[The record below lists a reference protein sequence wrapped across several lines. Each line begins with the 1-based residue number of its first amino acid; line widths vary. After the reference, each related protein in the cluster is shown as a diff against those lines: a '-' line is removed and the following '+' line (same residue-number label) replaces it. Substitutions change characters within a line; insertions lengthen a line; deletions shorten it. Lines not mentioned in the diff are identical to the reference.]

1 MKKLVVID
9 DEYLVI
15 EGIRVML
22 KRIGK
27 DYELVGSA
35 SDGQTALELIEN
47 VHPDVVFV
55 DIRMPGL
62 SGLEVL
68 EHFYKKYPDM
78 IFVLV
83 SAYKEFE
90 YARKGMEL
98 GVHSYLDKPVT
109 MDKLKNTLEKIDEEF
124 QERPDNTDVEHQR
137 VIQDLRLS
145 INAIVEL
152 INDSSTENWEEEVQR
167 IQLLLKKANYNLSE
181 YKEESYKLTMAAS
194 AAFYEKWKQYEHD
207 FNFPLFNNIEEL
219 QTIEEVDEYVF
230 LILQRIFEKISVRKI
245 GSSHRVITQI
255 LDYIN
260 QNYSQDFGLN
270 EMAEMVHMN
279 HAYLSILFKDE
290 VGISFVRY
298 LTQIRMAHAK
308 ELLLKGEKV
317 QDVSVAVGYNNYRY
331 FCNIFKKEEGVTPM
345 QFKGGVR
352 KTKENV

>member
-62 SGLEVL
+62 SGLEVI

>member
-62 SGLEVL
+62 SGLEVI

-109 MDKLKNTLEKIDEEF
+109 MDKLKNSLEKIDEEF

>member
-62 SGLEVL
+62 SGLEVI

-124 QERPDNTDVEHQR
+124 QERPDNTDVEHKR

>member
-62 SGLEVL
+62 SGLEVI

-109 MDKLKNTLEKIDEEF
+109 MDKLKDTLDKIDEEF

-219 QTIEEVDEYVF
+219 QTIEEVEEYVF

>member
-9 DEYLVI
+9 DEYLTI

-22 KRIGK
+22 KRIGV
-27 DYELVGSA
+27 DYEMAGFA
-35 SDGQTALELIEN
+35 SDGQMALELIEN
-47 VHPDVVFV
+47 VHPDVVFI

-62 SGLEVL
+62 SGLEVI

-90 YARKGMEL
+90 YARRGMEL
-98 GVHSYLDKPVT
+98 GVHSYIDKPVT
-109 MDKLKNTLEKIDEEF
+109 MDKLKATLEKIDEEF
-124 QERPDNTDVEHQR
+124 EKRPSKTDVENEKLIR
-137 VIQDLRLS
+137 DLRLS
-145 INAIVEL
+145 LNAVVEM
-152 INDSSTENWEEEVQR
+152 INDSNTENWEGETRR
-167 IQLLLKKANYNLSE
+167 IQQLLKKAKYGLPE
-181 YKEESYKLTMAAS
+181 YKEESYKLITAAS

-207 FNFPLFNNIEEL
+207 FNFPLFNNIEEMK
-219 QTIEEVDEYVF
+219 TKEEVDEYVY

-308 ELLLKGEKV
+308 ELLLKGAKV
-317 QDVSVAVGYNNYRY
+317 QEVSEVVGYNNYRY

-345 QFKGGVR
+345 QFKSGVR
-352 KTKENV
+352 KSKEN

>member
-62 SGLEVL
+62 SGLEVI

-109 MDKLKNTLEKIDEEF
+109 MDKLKNILEKIDEEF

>member
-62 SGLEVL
+62 SGLEVI

-167 IQLLLKKANYNLSE
+167 IPLLLKKANYNLSE

>member
-62 SGLEVL
+62 SGLEVI

-207 FNFPLFNNIEEL
+207 FNFPLCNNIEEL

>member
-62 SGLEVL
+62 SGLEVI

-331 FCNIFKKEEGVTPM
+331 FCNIFKKEEGVTPL

>member
-62 SGLEVL
+62 SGLEVI

-167 IQLLLKKANYNLSE
+167 IQLLLKKANYNLLE

>member
-27 DYELVGSA
+27 DYELGGSA

-62 SGLEVL
+62 SGLEVI

>member
-62 SGLEVL
+62 SGLEVI

-90 YARKGMEL
+90 YARKGLEL

-181 YKEESYKLTMAAS
+181 YKEESYKLTRAAS

>member
-1 MKKLVVID
+1 
-9 DEYLVI
+9 
-15 EGIRVML
+15 ML

-62 SGLEVL
+62 SGLEVI

>member
-62 SGLEVL
+62 SGLEVI

-137 VIQDLRLS
+137 VLQDLRLS

>member
-62 SGLEVL
+62 SGLEVI

-245 GSSHRVITQI
+245 GSSHRMITQI

>member
-9 DEYLVI
+9 DEYLTI

-22 KRIGK
+22 KRIGA
-27 DYELVGSA
+27 DYEMVGSA
-35 SDGQTALELIEN
+35 SDGQMALELIEK
-47 VHPDVVFV
+47 VRPDVVLV

-62 SGLEVL
+62 SGLEVI
-68 EHFYKKYPDM
+68 EHFYRKYPDM
-78 IFVLV
+78 VFVLI
-83 SAYKEFE
+83 SAYKEIE

-98 GVHSYLDKPVT
+98 GVHSYVDKPVT
-109 MDKLKNTLEKIDEEF
+109 MDKLKNTLEKIDEELKK
-124 QERPDNTDVEHQR
+124 RPNKTDVEHEK
-137 VIQDLRLS
+137 VIRNLRLS
-145 INAIVEL
+145 LNAIVEM
-152 INDSSTENWEEEVQR
+152 INDSNTEKWEEETKR
-167 IQLLLKKANYNLSE
+167 IQMLMKKAEKSLPE
-181 YKEESYKLTMAAS
+181 YKEESYKLIMAAS

-207 FNFPLFNNIEEL
+207 FNFPFFNNVEEL
-219 QTIEEVDEYVF
+219 KTEEEVDEYVF

-260 QNYSQDFGLN
+260 QNYDQDFGLN

-308 ELLLKGEKV
+308 ELLLKGAKV
-317 QDVSVAVGYNNYRY
+317 QEVSEAVGYNNYRY

-352 KTKENV
+352 KAK

>member
-62 SGLEVL
+62 SGLEVI

-308 ELLLKGEKV
+308 ELLLKGEHV

>member
-27 DYELVGSA
+27 DYEIVGSA

-62 SGLEVL
+62 SGLEVI

>member
-62 SGLEVL
+62 SGLEVI

-317 QDVSVAVGYNNYRY
+317 QDVSVAVSYNNYRY

>member
-62 SGLEVL
+62 SGLEVI

-167 IQLLLKKANYNLSE
+167 IQILLKKANYNLSE

>member
-62 SGLEVL
+62 SGLEVI

-260 QNYSQDFGLN
+260 QNYSQDFCLN

>member
-62 SGLEVL
+62 SGLEVI

-194 AAFYEKWKQYEHD
+194 ADFYEKWKQYEHD

>member
-62 SGLEVL
+62 SGLEVI

-219 QTIEEVDEYVF
+219 QTIEEVEEYVF

-245 GSSHRVITQI
+245 GRSHRVITQI

>member
-62 SGLEVL
+62 SGLEVI

-181 YKEESYKLTMAAS
+181 YKEESYKLTMAVS

>member
-15 EGIRVML
+15 EGIRVIL

-62 SGLEVL
+62 SGLEVI

>member
-62 SGLEVL
+62 SGLEVI

-331 FCNIFKKEEGVTPM
+331 FCNIFKKEEG
-345 QFKGGVR
+345 GVR

>member
-62 SGLEVL
+62 SGLEVI

-260 QNYSQDFGLN
+260 QSYSQDFGLN

>member
-62 SGLEVL
+62 SGLEVI

-308 ELLLKGEKV
+308 ELLLKGEKA

>member
-62 SGLEVL
+62 SGLEVI

-152 INDSSTENWEEEVQR
+152 INDSSTENWEEELQR

>member
-62 SGLEVL
+62 SGLEVI

-245 GSSHRVITQI
+245 GSSHRVITHI

>member
-62 SGLEVL
+62 SGLEVI
-68 EHFYKKYPDM
+68 EHFYKKYPDL

>member
-62 SGLEVL
+62 SGLEVI

-167 IQLLLKKANYNLSE
+167 IQLLLKKENYNLSE

-260 QNYSQDFGLN
+260 RNYSQDFGLN

>member
-22 KRIGK
+22 KRIGT
-27 DYELVGSA
+27 DYELAGSA
-35 SDGQTALELIEN
+35 SDGQTALELIEK
-47 VHPDVVFV
+47 VQPDIVFI

-62 SGLEVL
+62 SGLEVI

-98 GVHSYLDKPVT
+98 GVHSYLDKPIT
-109 MDKLKNTLEKIDEEF
+109 MDKLKNTLEKIDEQF
-124 QERPDNTDVEHQR
+124 RERPDNTAMEHQR
-137 VIQDLRLS
+137 IIQNLRLS
-145 INAIVEL
+145 LNAIVEM
-152 INDSSTENWEEEVQR
+152 INDSNTEKWEEEVR
-167 IQLLLKKANYNLSE
+167 RVQLLLKKANYNLSE
-181 YKEESYKLTMAAS
+181 YKEESYKMTMAAS

-219 QTIEEVDEYVF
+219 KNIEEVDEYVF
-230 LILQRIFEKISVRKI
+230 LILQRIFEKIAVRKI

-317 QDVSVAVGYNNYRY
+317 QDVSIAVGYNNYRY

>member
-62 SGLEVL
+62 SGLEVI

-167 IQLLLKKANYNLSE
+167 IQLLLKKSNYNLSE